1 MRWLLSI
8 VLNGFVLIVVSGLL
22 KLVNPESFYIK
33 SIGTALI
40 ASFTLSLLHIFV
52 KPLLIIITLPLTIIT
67 FGFFLVII
75 NAITLKLTDNLLG
88 DAFNI
93 NSFGTAIIAAIFI
106 SVFNIFIDKLVFRAR
121 EKKE

>member
-8 VLNGFVLIVVSGLL
+8 VLNAFVLIVVSGLL
-22 KLVNPESFYIK
+22 KLISPESFYIK

-40 ASFTLSLLHIFV
+40 ASFTLSLLHMFV

-93 NSFGTAIIAAIFI
+93 NGFGTAIVAAIFI
-106 SVFNIFIDKLVFRAR
+106 SVFNIFIDKLIFRAR